1 MNKPYEQQ
9 TTVGISSVG
18 FTSLWITKWITK
30 KVLDSGFDAESAK
43 VDLQSVKFLS
53 QESMHFF
60 KSFLVNTELQNKFA
74 WSELGAKLCGTIF
87 GPVVHLLFSLC
98 LPFLYVKSSNTF
110 QQNIIPLLA
119 PLIMPI
125 VLPFI
130 LIANIVDLL
139 GSLVNTLIEACKG
152 DQYHSEPS
160 CSLP

>member
-9 TTVGISSVG
+9 TTGGISSVG
-18 FTSLWITKWITK
+18 FTALWLTK
-30 KVLDSGFDAESAK
+30 KVLDSAK
-43 VDLQSVKFLS
+43 VDIQPVQFLS

-74 WSELGAKLCGTIF
+74 WSELGAKLSGTIF
-87 GPVVHLLFSLC
+87 GPVVLLLASLC
-98 LPFLYVKSSNTF
+98 LPFLSVKSSNTF
-110 QQNIIPLLA
+110 QQNIMHLLA
-119 PLIMPI
+119 SLIIPI

-152 DQYHSEPS
+152 DQNHSVSE